1 MFRRAISR
9 PLLKCVDEDHT
20 EYVLNEVHRRIC
32 QMHTRGRSMAT
43 RVIRVGYYW
52 VTLRVDNVEYIKTYK
67 ECQEFNNVHHAPP
80 EALHNMTSP
89 WPFAMWGINILGPFT
104 KWIEV
109 EPFATITTQKVQKFT
124 WKHIIYRY
132 DLPQAIV
139 MNNERQFN

>member
-52 VTLRVDNVEYIKTYK
+52 VTLRVDNAEYIKTYK

-89 WPFAMWGINILGPFT
+89 WPFAIMARINLKTWQEGSSLGLGLQLDVILTRNGSLDTGHRVWMTP
-104 KWIEV
+104 
-109 EPFATITTQKVQKFT
+109 
-124 WKHIIYRY
+124 
-132 DLPQAIV
+132 LP
-139 MNNERQFN
+139 ERENKSG